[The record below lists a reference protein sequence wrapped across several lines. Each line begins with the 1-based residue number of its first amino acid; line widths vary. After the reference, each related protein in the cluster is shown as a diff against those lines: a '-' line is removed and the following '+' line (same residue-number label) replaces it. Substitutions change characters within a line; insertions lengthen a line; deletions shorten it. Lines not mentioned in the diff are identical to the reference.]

1 MAQSAS
7 QPKESVNSD
16 GEVGLGARRHGLS
29 LSWKL
34 LFLTI
39 VFVMASEV
47 LIYVPTVANFRLTW
61 LGDRL
66 AMADAAST
74 LIANSD
80 ASNIPRDIQDDILAA
95 VGATAIAI
103 RSGSV
108 SRLIAT
114 VEMPPSVD
122 RTADLRSME
131 VVREI
136 VDAFDTL
143 FATTPRTVRVIG
155 VTRSGEVLE
164 LLIDDRALRA
174 AMLDYS
180 VNILW
185 LSALISLITAGLL
198 YFSINRLFVRPMRH
212 MTENIVAFS
221 EEPEDSARN
230 IVPSGR
236 RDEIGIAEEHLAEMQ
251 RDLRETLQQQRHL
264 ADLGLAVSKI
274 NHDLRNM
281 LASAQLISDRLGSLP
296 DPTVQRFAPKLI
308 GALDRAIAYCQST
321 LAYGRAGE
329 KAPARRLIVLSR
341 LVDDV
346 ADGLGL
352 VGSPTIRWE
361 NRVPADL
368 EIDADPDQLFR
379 VLVNLG
385 RNAVQAM
392 EGDDDPSI
400 VRRLTIGA
408 DRDGNSVTIRVEDTG
423 PGVPEKARAHL
434 FRAFQG
440 GARPGGTGLGL
451 AIAAE
456 LVRAHGGTITLT
468 EKPRP
473 GASFEIIIPDA
484 AVGNGRSDEPL
495 KRGRSTPQNVAG

>member
-1 MAQSAS
+1 LANVGAKSKQSVSGSAS
-7 QPKESVNSD
+7 A
-16 GEVGLGARRHGLS
+16 GGAGGRRGIS

-39 VFVMASEV
+39 IFVMVSEV

-61 LGDRL
+61 LSDRL

-74 LIANSD
+74 LIADSD
-80 ASNIPRDIQDDILAA
+80 ASSIPQEIQDDILAA

-103 RSGSV
+103 RSGPV
-108 SRLIAT
+108 SRLVAA
-114 VEMPPSVD
+114 VEMPPSID

-136 VDAFDTL
+136 FDAFDTL

-155 VTRSGEVLE
+155 ETRSGGVLE
-164 LLIDDRALRA
+164 LIIDDRALRA

-185 LSALISLITAGLL
+185 LSALISLITAGFL
-198 YFSINRLFVRPMRH
+198 YFTINRLFVRPMRH

-221 EEPEDSARN
+221 DSPEDGTR
-230 IVPSGR
+230 IIEPSGR
-236 RDEIGIAEEHLAEMQ
+236 RDEIGVAEEHLAAMQ
-251 RDLRETLQQQRHL
+251 RELRGTLQQQRHL

-329 KAPARRLIVLSR
+329 NAPARRLIALAR
-341 LVDDV
+341 LVGDV

-352 VGSPTIRWE
+352 TGNQKVEWE

-379 VLVNLG
+379 ILVNLC
-385 RNAVQAM
+385 RNAMQAM

-400 VRRLTIGA
+400 VRRLSIAASRADGA
-408 DRDGNSVTIRVEDTG
+408 VTIRVDDTG
-423 PGVPEKARAHL
+423 PGVSEKARAHL

-456 LVRAHGGTITLT
+456 LVRAHGGTIELVDR
-468 EKPRP
+468 PGP
-473 GASFEIIIPDA
+473 GASFEIVVPDRA
-484 AVGNGRSDEPL
+484 GGNGRSEDAT
-495 KRGRSTPQNVAG
+495 R

>member
-1 MAQSAS
+1 LIQSDDTAD
-7 QPKESVNSD
+7 EAA
-16 GEVGLGARRHGLS
+16 GRRGVS

-39 VFVMASEV
+39 VFVMASEI
-47 LIYVPTVANFRLTW
+47 LIYVPAVANFRLTW
-61 LGDRL
+61 LSDHL

-74 LIANSD
+74 LIADSD
-80 ASNIPRDIQDDILAA
+80 ASDIPRQVQEDILAA
-95 VGATAIAI
+95 VGATAIAV
-103 RSGSV
+103 RTGSV

-122 RTADLRSME
+122 RTTDLRSME
-131 VVREI
+131 VVNAI

-143 FATTPRTVRVIG
+143 FAATPRTVRVIG
-155 VTRSGEVLE
+155 VTRSGAVLE
-164 LLIDDRALRA
+164 LLINDRALRA
-174 AMLDYS
+174 AMLQYS
-180 VNILW
+180 ANILW

-212 MTENIVAFS
+212 ITENIVAFS
-221 EEPEDSARN
+221 QAPEDSDRI

-236 RDEIGIAEEHLAEMQ
+236 RDEIGVAEKHLAAMQ

-329 KAPARRLIVLSR
+329 TAPARRLIALAR

-352 VGSPTIRWE
+352 VGHPSIDWE
-361 NRVPADL
+361 NRVPIDL
-368 EIDADPDQLFR
+368 EVDADPDQLFR
-379 VLVNLG
+379 VLINLL
-385 RNAVQAM
+385 RNSVQAM

-400 VRRLTIGA
+400 VRRLTVGA
-408 DRDGNSVTIRVEDTG
+408 ARTDATVTIRIDDTG

-440 GARPGGTGLGL
+440 GVRPGGTGLGL

-456 LVRAHGGTITLT
+456 LVRAHGGTIVLVN
-468 EKPRP
+468 KPGP
-473 GASFEIIIPDA
+473 GASFEIVIPDRTG
-484 AVGNGRSDEPL
+484 GNGRPDDLP
-495 KRGRSTPQNVAG
+495 KR